1 MLTQI
6 QEKLYICPG
15 QTHPISRSVHLSR
28 LAAFYPACRD
38 CPFRSE
44 TGQIPARTVER
55 LQQTEHRDQRKSLL
69 SHDGVRGIYLN
80 ELTRKKAEQYAAA
93 FAGLLWQQSPL
104 IGKRHSSQS
113 TKKRQRSAPKGHTVV
128 IGYDERPSSPDIVTG
143 VGMSLRKMGCHVID
157 IGISTVPCFR
167 FNVDHLQ
174 ANAGIFVTGSGC
186 DPSWT
191 GLDFVMRNAVPLST
205 QCGTPSGEPDIA
217 NRELSLS
224 QIENRMQ
231 VPISRPTRTAGLQRA
246 FQGMVPY
253 EAGLWKH
260 FDTLRPLKI
269 ALGSPSRLIQ
279 RLLENIFA
287 QLPCELLEVEIP
299 QRARNLIDPEDAD
312 VKRVGEAVRERNFD
326 LGVLIDDDSQRI
338 GFLDEDGELIAA
350 AEMTSTLAEF
360 LLSEHSERS
369 IVVENTAWDVLTPG
383 IQAAGGICING
394 GTSQQSMSRTL
405 QEHAASF
412 GGGDSSRYWFRE
424 SFPTCDAILSLAKVL
439 ALLSRSDAPLSEF
452 TSVRRENSKA

>member
-55 LQQTEHRDQRKSLL
+55 LQQTEHRVQRKSLL
-69 SHDGVRGIYLN
+69 SHDGIRGIYLN
-80 ELTRKKAEQYAAA
+80 ELNRKKAEHYAAA

-104 IGKRHSSQS
+104 VGKNRSSRS
-113 TKKRQRSAPKGHTVV
+113 TKHIQRSAPKRHSVV

-143 VGMSLRKMGCHVID
+143 VAVSLRKMGCHVID

-174 ANAGIFVTGSGC
+174 ATAGIFVTGSGC

-191 GLDFVMRNAVPLST
+191 GLDFVKKNAVPLSA
-205 QCGTPSGEPDIA
+205 QDGTLTEEPVIA
-217 NRELSLS
+217 NQELSLN
-224 QIENRMQ
+224 QIENRMRL
-231 VPISRPTRTAGLQRA
+231 PMSRPTRTAGLQRT

-253 EAGLWKH
+253 EAVLWKH
-260 FDTLRPLKI
+260 FDALRPLKFTC
-269 ALGSPSRLIQ
+269 GSPSRLIQ
-279 RLLENIFA
+279 QLLKNIFA
-287 QLPCELLEVEIP
+287 KLPCELLEVDIP
-299 QRARNLIDPEDAD
+299 QRARNFLDPEDSD
-312 VKRVGEAVRERNFD
+312 LNRVGESVRENSFD

-338 GFLDEDGELIAA
+338 AFLDEEGALIPAT
-350 AEMTSTLAEF
+350 EITSLLAEF
-360 LLSEHSERS
+360 MLTDYSEGT
-369 IVVENTAWDVLTPG
+369 IVVENNAWAALTPG
-383 IQAAGGICING
+383 IQAAGGICRDG
-394 GTSQQSMSRTL
+394 GTSHQSMSCTL
-405 QEHAASF
+405 QEHAAIF
-412 GGGDSSRYWFRE
+412 GGGDSSRYWFQE

-439 ALLSRSDAPLSEF
+439 ALLSRSDTPFSEL
-452 TSVRRENSKA
+452 VNIRREN